1 MKPTS
6 GKPSTLSESVQRH
19 LNAYALAASAAGVSM
34 LALTQPA
41 QARIVY
47 THANKRLPDC
57 RQDRHL
63 CVKLDLSHDGIADF
77 SLYYG
82 IYRGWGV
89 KVYGLQHSPNE
100 VWGTGVSASALP
112 SGVRIRADKRFG
124 TSHFF
129 MAGCGTTNG
138 FSCTKGSGPWYNV
151 KNRYLGLKFVIKG
164 KIHYGWARLSVGTK
178 QHPHP
183 TLTGYAYETIPNKAI
198 ITGKTK
204 EPGVVTIQPATLGHL
219 ARGASAVSAWR
230 VKRTA
235 ATTH

>member
-1 MKPTS
+1 MKRTS
-6 GKPSTLSESVQRH
+6 RKPSTLSESVQRH

-47 THANKRLPDC
+47 THANKRLPEC
-57 RQDRHL
+57 RQDRNL
-63 CVKLDLSHDGIADF
+63 CVKLDLNHDGIADF

-82 IYRGWGV
+82 TYRGWGLTV
-89 KVYGLQHSPNE
+89 NEFQHSPNE

-112 SGVRIRADKRFG
+112 SGVRVRADRQFG
-124 TSHFF
+124 KSHFF
-129 MAGCGTTNG
+129 MAKCNTSSG
-138 FSCTKGSGPWYNV
+138 FSCKKGSGPWYNV

-164 KIHYGWARLSVGTK
+164 RIHYGWARLNVGTK
-178 QHPHP
+178 QHPYP

-198 ITGKTK
+198 ITGKTNGPDVIIV
-204 EPGVVTIQPATLGHL
+204 EPATLGHL

-235 ATTH
+235 ATGH